1 MTLIYRSGALAFIAV
16 LSCLS
21 SWTTVV
27 SCQETHPQ
35 TVSSAPATVG
45 QDDDGPK
52 EIGKL
57 IQDLFA
63 SIEDG
68 KASYDSIRIV
78 GQIGRLGPD
87 GSPAVD
93 VLIDLL
99 AKPFLDCD
107 EALRV
112 CPNNTPNCL
121 RESKTCPAD
130 AEMRK
135 YDYLTLYAAMA
146 LKQIGVAA
154 LPKLS
159 VALDDGSFDEERFN
173 RRRMVAGIMG
183 EIGPAAVPFLSDS
196 LRTSDHTKKRLALG
210 ALHTILLKEPSSG
223 EQLTSLV
230 PYITSLFNGDF
241 ETIDQVIYVLGVI
254 GPGAAEAVP
263 ALAKLLSYER
273 VLGDRACPVGERVG
287 YIFQSAAKDAL
298 IKIGTPEALRAVA
311 QYKGHTN
318 GSLTQIE
325 MAEGTGLEPA

>member
-27 SCQETHPQ
+27 SCQETHSQ

-52 EIGKL
+52 DIEKL

-68 KASYDSIRIV
+68 KASLDSIRIV

-112 CPNNTPNCL
+112 CPNNTPNCM
-121 RESKTCPAD
+121 RESKVCPAD

-135 YDYLTLYAAMA
+135 YDYLTSYASMA
-146 LKQIGVAA
+146 LKHIGVAA

-159 VALDDGSFDEERFN
+159 VALDDGSLNEESFN
-173 RRRMVAGIMG
+173 RRRMVALIMG

-196 LRTSDHTKKRLALG
+196 LRISDHTKKRLALG
-210 ALHTILLKEPSSG
+210 ALHTILLKEPSS
-223 EQLTSLV
+223 
-230 PYITSLFNGDF
+230 
-241 ETIDQVIYVLGVI
+241 
-254 GPGAAEAVP
+254 
-263 ALAKLLSYER
+263 
-273 VLGDRACPVGERVG
+273 
-287 YIFQSAAKDAL
+287 
-298 IKIGTPEALRAVA
+298 
-311 QYKGHTN
+311 
-318 GSLTQIE
+318 
-325 MAEGTGLEPA
+325 